1 MIAVRTVKRG
11 LVRGLR
17 DGSLKVHDSPRFQP
31 SRSRDEPYPASL
43 AASRIAYQVDMMPS
57 ENLDHTKNWV
67 EIMDK
72 VEGLSKSAL
81 RELERDFRTVL
92 GDDNPVS
99 LS

>member
-1 MIAVRTVKRG
+1 MPEAAATKLDAINDE
-11 LVRGLR
+11 LR
-17 DGSLKVHDSPRFQP
+17 SAFLRF
-31 SRSRDEPYPASL
+31 
-43 AASRIAYQVDMMPS
+43 AYQVDMMPS